1 MMFDETNRIN
11 CNETFIVPV
20 KATTTGG
27 RKKYER
33 KHDEPYNPFTHATVE
48 YCKHDVEVTKRLL
61 NDVYGYP
68 IGLYTIENVIFN
80 EPATIVFWNDGTKT
94 VVKCQNN
101 DVYSKE
107 TGLAMAICKKFFGNN
122 GKYND
127 VFKKWIKG

>member
-1 MMFDETNRIN
+1 M
-11 CNETFIVPV
+11 
-20 KATTTGG
+20 KQ
-27 RKKYER
+27 ER
-33 KHDEPYNPFTHATVE
+33 KRFDRIEVAGRRNGKKFAIGDIGVLDEQYNQYNPFTPATVE
-48 YCKHDVEVTKRLL
+48 YCTHDVEVTKRLL
-61 NDVYGYP
+61 NAVYGYP

-127 VFKKWIKG
+127 VFKKWIDD